1 MKEIVI
7 KAEGLTKNYGEREA
21 VKGIDFTVRGKE
33 CFGFLG
39 PNGAGKTTIIN
50 MTLCFTPKTSGTL
63 KVFDMSVD
71 NNPREIKARTGVV
84 PQEDN
89 LDTDLTVFENLMVY
103 ARYYGVPR
111 KTAFKRAEE
120 LLNFMQLLDRKNDK
134 LSVLSGGMK
143 RRLLIARALVNDP
156 DLLILD
162 EPTTGLDPQAR
173 HLIWQK
179 LRGLKK
185 IGVTMILTTHYME
198 EAAQLCDRLVIMDMG
213 KILTEGDPK
222 KLIHEHIGSDVLE
235 IRVDGVNLDDLYNK
249 LDEFKLTHEKAGDTV
264 LVFSNSSEI
273 PVSKIIDTKKD
284 IFVHRAAS
292 LEDVFLRLTGRELRD

>member
-7 KAEGLTKNYGEREA
+7 EAEGLTKNYGEREA

-50 MTLCFTPKTSGTL
+50 MTFCFTPKTSGTL
-63 KVFDMSVD
+63 KVFAMSVD

-120 LLNFMQLLDRKNDK
+120 LLSFMQLLDRKNDK

-198 EAAQLCDRLVIMDMG
+198 EATQLCDRLVIMDMG
-213 KILTEGDPK
+213 KILTEGAPK
-222 KLIHEHIGSDVLE
+222 ELIHEHIGSDVLE
-235 IRVDGVNLDDLYNK
+235 IRVDGVNLDDLYKK